1 MLRQFFATE
10 FPLIP
15 TIIGKEDA
23 FMQFKRILFVASLL
37 LVAVLALTGCAPRP
51 GAGEVATRAP
61 ADALVVDLPAIA
73 IDLADDGSASVG
85 GIPIADVG
93 AALGVPIEL
102 PITAENVAML
112 KGLGIQHLQ
121 LVNLPSGLGIFV
133 NGRQIPSLGWDAETL
148 KSTADA
154 LAGQTSL
161 ASLLPVVTQL
171 GIGVTLRLPV
181 AEGATPAPL
190 VADASDSAASRLAAS
205 QEAFLAEAGSRP
217 TISIPI
223 NYNLDGTWTAG
234 GFPSSV
240 LENTPIGPFLSSLT
254 LTPTQIQRDIKAGIE
269 SIDLKLNDQGL
280 AIVWN
285 GTQLPSLDWSGGKL
299 ASVIEV
305 LQESGMMDSVGLD
318 PAMLQ
323 QLLDTALPMLTSSD
337 ISIEMTFP
345 TE

>member
-1 MLRQFFATE
+1 
-10 FPLIP
+10 
-15 TIIGKEDA
+15 
-23 FMQFKRILFVASLL
+23 MQFKRILFVASLL

-171 GIGVTLRLPV
+171 GIGVTLLLPV

-280 AIVWN
+280 
-285 GTQLPSLDWSGGKL
+285 TDRK
-299 ASVIEV
+299 SVV
-305 LQESGMMDSVGLD
+305 
-318 PAMLQ
+318 
-323 QLLDTALPMLTSSD
+323 
-337 ISIEMTFP
+337 
-345 TE
+345 

>member
-1 MLRQFFATE
+1 MTLSTVLF
-10 FPLIP
+10 FPLP
-15 TIIGKEDA
+15 
-23 FMQFKRILFVASLL
+23 
-37 LVAVLALTGCAPRP
+37 
-51 GAGEVATRAP
+51 
-61 ADALVVDLPAIA
+61 
-73 IDLADDGSASVG
+73 
-85 GIPIADVG
+85 
-93 AALGVPIEL
+93 
-102 PITAENVAML
+102 
-112 KGLGIQHLQ
+112 
-121 LVNLPSGLGIFV
+121 
-133 NGRQIPSLGWDAETL
+133 
-148 KSTADA
+148 
-154 LAGQTSL
+154 
-161 ASLLPVVTQL
+161 
-171 GIGVTLRLPV
+171 
-181 AEGATPAPL
+181 
-190 VADASDSAASRLAAS
+190 SRLAAS

>member
-1 MLRQFFATE
+1 M
-10 FPLIP
+10 
-15 TIIGKEDA
+15 
-23 FMQFKRILFVASLL
+23 
-37 LVAVLALTGCAPRP
+37 
-51 GAGEVATRAP
+51 
-61 ADALVVDLPAIA
+61 
-73 IDLADDGSASVG
+73 
-85 GIPIADVG
+85 
-93 AALGVPIEL
+93 
-102 PITAENVAML
+102 TAENVAKL